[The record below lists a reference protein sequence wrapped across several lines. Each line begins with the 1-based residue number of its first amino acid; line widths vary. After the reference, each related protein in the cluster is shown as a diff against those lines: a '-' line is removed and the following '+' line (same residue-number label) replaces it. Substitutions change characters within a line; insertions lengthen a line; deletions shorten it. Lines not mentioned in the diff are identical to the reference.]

1 MEWGLHFCRILTG
14 QRGGCP
20 AAGAL
25 GAQDQEIRG
34 LGRDHLLRQQPPLS
48 LARCFP
54 ADFGVLG
61 HHRSQLCRKTVLH
74 LALQSDH
81 QAR

>member
-1 MEWGLHFCRILTG
+1 MAGGLHFCRILAG

-20 AAGAL
+20 QPGDPRAG
-25 GAQDQEIRG
+25 DQP
-34 LGRDHLLRQQPPLS
+34 LRQQPPLN
-48 LARCFP
+48 LPCCFL

-61 HHRSQLCRKTVLH
+61 HHRSHLCRKTVLH

-81 QAR
+81 QAW